1 MNLRPHRCCRFNLQ
15 RAIKGVPRLISVLD
29 LDVRRAQI
37 SKAVGV
43 RHLAIHSGFGC
54 TVGPSAQPIR
64 GRSLGRDPSAQ
75 TCARRAIRSGLLIGD
90 ASDSTADNCCRADQG
105 VQIQCSISTAAS
117 TDGCTPPQPYYL
129 GASPPDPLHTLARRF
144 VASLRSRGALRCAR
158 ALCIPGFAPDRLHC
172 HSLAASSPHCRVPAC
187 RAEAALAAK
196 AGGALRFAR
205 ALRLPRLR
213 PQTLC
218 TLSRS
223 TSDVSLCDLALP
235 WSRRFRYS
243 AALTTLYP

>member
-1 MNLRPHRCCRFNLQ
+1 MTPIPLGAPQDPTRRTSGSSRQQTNRFPLC
-15 RAIKGVPRLISVLD
+15 A
-29 LDVRRAQI
+29 

-117 TDGCTPPQPYYL
+117 TAGCTPRNHRYL
-129 GASPPDPLHTLARRF
+129 QGEVVRLWRPLRLYGG
-144 VASLRSRGALRCAR
+144 SLCSVDRGHLRLQQRLRLGDGSVR
-158 ALCIPGFAPDRLHC
+158 ALPF
-172 HSLAASSPHCRVPAC
+172 LAA
-187 RAEAALAAK
+187 
-196 AGGALRFAR
+196 GGDGDELVF
-205 ALRLPRLR
+205 
-213 PQTLC
+213 
-218 TLSRS
+218 
-223 TSDVSLCDLALP
+223 DL
-235 WSRRFRYS
+235 
-243 AALTTLYP
+243 